1 MFESMRTIWIAMM
14 QGDYWAKDNK
24 GEELEVNL
32 YSLFLMII
40 FTSLP
45 NIILLNLIVAI
56 LRNSYEETI
65 TSISEKCLRD

>member
-1 MFESMRTIWIAMM
+1 MFESIRTIWTAMM
-14 QGDYWAKDNK
+14 QGDYWAKDNQ
-24 GEELEVNL
+24 GEESEVNL
-32 YSLFLMII
+32 YSLILMII

-65 TSISEKCLRD
+65 T